1 MGESRP
7 TEGTTEGRLDSW
19 KEIATFLKRDVTTVQ
34 RWERREG
41 MPVHRHLHDKR
52 GSVYALKVE
61 LEAWLKSRK
70 VEIQEEPEEPEESEE
85 TKNFPEAAPTDLN
98 QRPGLKRAG
107 VFSGR
112 SAIIS
117 VVAVIALVAV
127 AYALVRHRMGNA
139 RPPRITSLAVL
150 PLKNLSG
157 DSNQEYLADGITE
170 ALIGRLANIDGLHV
184 VSRTSV
190 MRFKDSKLSLPE
202 LAKLLNVDAVVEGS
216 VIREGTRIRVSAQLI
231 NASSDT
237 HLFSSTYD
245 REFQQVLAL
254 ESDVAQDIARKV
266 EVTVSGRERERLA
279 AQRAVSPE
287 VYESYLMG
295 RYGLNR
301 SQVKVAVE
309 ESIGHFED
317 AIRADSSFAPA
328 YISLAQAYQMLGTVY
343 SGEPMANVLPKM
355 SEAIQKA
362 IELDPDSSDAHVVLG
377 DFDQATWK
385 WAEAEAEYR
394 RALDLNP
401 NSALACSSFSS
412 WFLVQGRFDE
422 ALEYARRGRQLDPF
436 TVSGDDIGNILF
448 HARRFDESIHEI
460 EADLSLEPNDA
471 AKLWSL
477 GFSLIA
483 NHQAADAV
491 TVLEKSALLSQRS
504 PGVLG
509 VLVRGY
515 AQAGR
520 RNDAL
525 SILTELK
532 ERQKKGFVPAGAF
545 VNAYLGL
552 ADNREAMNW
561 LEQAYRERSTIVTY
575 VKVHPFFD
583 PLRSDPRFVELQRKL
598 GLQ

>member
-1 MGESRP
+1 M
-7 TEGTTEGRLDSW
+7 
-19 KEIATFLKRDVTTVQ
+19 
-34 RWERREG
+34 
-41 MPVHRHLHDKR
+41 
-52 GSVYALKVE
+52 
-61 LEAWLKSRK
+61 
-70 VEIQEEPEEPEESEE
+70 
-85 TKNFPEAAPTDLN
+85 
-98 QRPGLKRAG
+98 
-107 VFSGR
+107 
-112 SAIIS
+112 
-117 VVAVIALVAV
+117 
-127 AYALVRHRMGNA
+127 
-139 RPPRITSLAVL
+139 
-150 PLKNLSG
+150 
-157 DSNQEYLADGITE
+157 
-170 ALIGRLANIDGLHV
+170 IGRLANIDGLHV

-202 LAKLLNVDAVVEGS
+202 LAKSLNVDAVVEGS

-377 DFDQATWK
+377 DFDEATWK

-401 NSALACSSFSS
+401 NSALACASFSS

-422 ALEYARRGRQLDPF
+422 ALQYARRGRQLDPF

-483 NHQAADAV
+483 NQQAADAV

-515 AQAGR
+515 AEAGR
-520 RNDAL
+520 RNDAFA
-525 SILTELK
+525 ILTELK
-532 ERQKKGFVPAGAF
+532 GRQKKGFVPAGAL

-552 ADNREAMNW
+552 GDKKEAMNW
-561 LEQAYRERSTIVTY
+561 LEQAYRERSTIVTF